1 VTFDLRDRAPFSPLS
16 SRPPI
21 TWPDGARLA
30 VWVAPNVEHYEYEL
44 SMRTDRD
51 PWPRVPHPD
60 VQQYSYRD
68 YGNRQGIWRLDR
80 LFHDF
85 EIPPTFSLNSGVLA
99 HYPEVA
105 DLIAASDGAV
115 MAHGVYNSQYLHQ
128 LDAAQ
133 EREAL
138 AASIEDIALRTGK
151 QAGGYLGPGISATVN
166 TPDILAELGL
176 RYQAEWVLDDQPTPI
191 HVASGRLVSLPYTFE
206 LNDARMINDPC
217 SAEQFADACLRQFRT
232 LRAEGARNGR
242 VMCVALHSFISGQ
255 PHIAAQLRDVF
266 DEMRRYEDVWF
277 ATGDQIAAWYL
288 EHNYDEHLRF
298 ATQLARST
306 ESTETA
312 ESTARERERVVVS
325 APAAAAE
332 SGRDDDGAARFRG
345 LDHPYPIE
353 DPERAGP
360 ASRWPGTARLA
371 TSVVVWLDYFDLRPI
386 DGTVQSRWMGG
397 GPGTRPYPDYAKFA
411 HREYG
416 HRVGIFRLLDLLQER
431 GVPLTV
437 AIDSTTATSYPA
449 LLDELADKDIEW
461 IAHGEAVT
469 RVLSSKLTEDA
480 ERAYITGVL
489 DALAAKLPTSP
500 RGWLGAEYGESPRTP
515 ALLREAGV
523 EYVLDWGSDDVP
535 FRLRTPAGDLWAVPS
550 LAAYDDSFAL
560 EHRKLSPTA
569 YYGGINAAARALLSE
584 PPTPTPRCITLNVRP
599 WLTGQ
604 PFRTSHLD
612 ETLRRLSDDG
622 VWFATPGQLVRE
634 VAGRRR
640 EALA

>member
-1 VTFDLRDRAPFSPLS
+1 MAG
-16 SRPPI
+16 RPPI
-21 TWPDGARLA
+21 SWPDGARLA

-51 PWPRVPHPD
+51 PWPRTPHPD

-80 LFHDF
+80 LFRDF
-85 EIPPTFSLNSGVLA
+85 EIPPTFSLNSGMLA

-105 DLIAASDGAV
+105 DLIAASNGAV

-128 LDAAQ
+128 LDAAE
-133 EREAL
+133 ERDVL
-138 AASIEDIALRTGK
+138 AASIEEIALRTGK
-151 QAGGYLGPGISATVN
+151 RAGGYLGPGISATVN
-166 TPDILAELGL
+166 TPDILAELSL

-191 HVASGRLVSLPYTFE
+191 HVASGRLVSMPYTFE

-217 SAEQFADACLRQFRT
+217 SPEQFADACLRQFRT
-232 LRAEGARNGR
+232 LRAEGARSGR

-266 DEMRRYEDVWF
+266 DEMRRFDDVWF
-277 ATGDQIAAWYL
+277 ATGDDIAAWYL
-288 EHNYDEHLRF
+288 EHSYDDHLSY
-298 ATQLARST
+298 ATEAAASAGVR
-306 ESTETA
+306 
-312 ESTARERERVVVS
+312 RDRVAVV
-325 APAAAAE
+325 APAA
-332 SGRDDDGAARFRG
+332 GRPTIDVCSARFRTI
-345 LDHPYPIE
+345 DHPYPIE
-353 DPERAGP
+353 DPNRAGP
-360 ASRWPGTARLA
+360 PSSWPGDAPLA
-371 TSVVVWLDYFDLRPI
+371 TSVVVWLDYFDVRPI
-386 DGTVQSRWMGG
+386 DSAVQSRWLGG

-416 HRVGIFRLLDLLQER
+416 HRVGVFRLLDLLRER

-437 AIDSTTATSYPA
+437 AVDSMTATSYPA
-449 LLDELADKDIEW
+449 LLDGLADNDIEW

-469 RVLSSKLTEDA
+469 RMLSSNLTEDA
-480 ERAYITGVL
+480 ERARITTVL
-489 DALAAKLPTSP
+489 DALAAELPARP
-500 RGWLGAEYGESPRTP
+500 RGWLGAEFGESTRTP

-535 FRLRTPAGDLWAVPS
+535 FRLRTPSGDLWAVPS

-560 EHRKLSPTA
+560 EHRKLSPATF
-569 YYGGINAAARALLSE
+569 YGGVNAAARALLSE

-604 PFRTSHLD
+604 PFRASYLD
-612 ETLRRLSDDG
+612 DMLRGLSDDG
-622 VWFATPGQLVRE
+622 VWFATPGQLVRHLAE
-634 VAGRRR
+634 GRRG
-640 EALA
+640 ALA